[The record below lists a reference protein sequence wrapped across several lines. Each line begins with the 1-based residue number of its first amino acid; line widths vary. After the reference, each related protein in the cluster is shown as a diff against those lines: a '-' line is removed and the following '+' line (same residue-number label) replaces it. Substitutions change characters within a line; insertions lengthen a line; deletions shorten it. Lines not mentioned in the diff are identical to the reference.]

1 MREPPRHVLGRL
13 GGRDQVHPRGDLDR
27 ERQRVGVVQ
36 PRLPVGERHHIG
48 EPGERQERRPRLP
61 LDLLKPEHRAAV
73 VHGALVQLLDLP
85 RAPPAAAGRRR
96 RRVAQRAHQGV
107 PEKPRHLA
115 RGGMPG
121 GQRGRGQRP
130 AEPLGLLGPLADL
143 ARGQRVL
150 LGPAGALGGPE
161 RVAEVPE
168 QAAGQLR
175 PNRPLAQP
183 DPEVDLLRP
192 EVLRPHVLVD
202 LVQVLAPAR
211 TAVGR
216 RVQAGRPLH
225 HRVRPV
231 RDPQVHLGVL
241 HPDRGQR
248 HGDVGGQRL
257 ALVGGGELVR
267 DRRHP
272 VVRPRVRV
280 GQQHPVVEVSDR
292 QAAAPL
298 RLPAHHVP
306 RVVAPAE

>member
-1 MREPPRHVLGRL
+1 MR
-13 GGRDQVHPRGDLDR
+13 
-27 ERQRVGVVQ
+27 
-36 PRLPVGERHHIG
+36 
-48 EPGERQERRPRLP
+48 P
-61 LDLLKPEHRAAV
+61 LCTVPSYSCSIS
-73 VHGALVQLLDLP
+73 P
-85 RAPPAAAGRRR
+85 APHRR
-96 RRVAQRAHQGV
+96 RRVADGGASLSEPISVCRKSHATSREEACRAASADAVSARPSRSACSVHLPTSPAGSASSSG
-107 PEKPRHLA
+107 PRVRSAA
-115 RGGMPG
+115 RN
-121 GQRGRGQRP
+121 
-130 AEPLGLLGPLADL
+130 GLLKAPD
-143 ARGQRVL
+143 
-150 LGPAGALGGPE
+150 
-161 RVAEVPE
+161 

-175 PNRPLAQP
+175 ADGPLAEP

-202 LVQVLAPAR
+202 LVQVLPPAR
-211 TAVGR
+211 AAVGR

-248 HGDVGGQRL
+248 HGDVGRQRL
-257 ALVGGGELVR
+257 ALVRGGELVR

-272 VVRPRVRV
+272 VVRPGVRV